1 MAESKRI
8 ILVANSTWNI
18 YNFRLNIIRKL
29 ISDGH
34 ELMVIAPV
42 DEYLEY
48 KESFPNVKHIPMK
61 TMGRD
66 STNPFRDLL
75 LLIELYR
82 KYRWLKPDLVL
93 HYTNKPNIYGGL
105 ASKFLKIP
113 SVAVVTGLGYS
124 FIHKGF
130 LNFIVRSLYKFSGSS
145 HSKFIFENEDDKALF
160 IKENIV
166 KEEKAFSVK
175 GCGVDTSYY
184 LPNSNSQR
192 NKENEVV
199 FTFIGRLLYDKG
211 IIEFIEAAKLVK
223 QKFPSIKFEVI
234 GEFDADNPSNI
245 DRDHLVNWLES
256 GIIEYK
262 GFVRDI
268 RPLIKYSDCVVL
280 PSYREGMPRTLLE
293 GMSMGKAIITTDVPG
308 CKETVIDNKN
318 GFLVPVK
325 DSKALA
331 DAIEAFIKFTPEQ
344 RKTMGVAG
352 RKMAEEIFDDKLI
365 AEEITRILKPL
376 LDVKN
381 S

>member
-1 MAESKRI
+1 MTNSKRI

-18 YNFRLNIIRKL
+18 YNFRLNLIRKL

-34 ELMVIAPV
+34 ELTVVAPV

-48 KESFPNVKHIPMK
+48 KDNFPEVKHIPMK

-66 STNPFRDLL
+66 STNPFREFLL
-75 LLIELYR
+75 LVELYR
-82 KYRWLKPDLVL
+82 KYKWLKPDLVI

-105 ASKFLKIP
+105 AAKFLKIP
-113 SVAVVTGLGYS
+113 SVAVVTGLGYT
-124 FIHKGF
+124 FIHKGL
-130 LNFIVRSLYKFSGSS
+130 LNHVVRMLYKISGSS
-145 HSKFIFENEDDKALF
+145 HQRFIFENEDDKALF
-160 IKENIV
+160 IAEKIIGS
-166 KEEKAFSVK
+166 EKAYSVK

-184 LPNSNSQR
+184 LPSSNGQI
-192 NKENEVV
+192 KKQIT

-211 IIEFIEAAKLVK
+211 IIEFVKAAQIIKEK
-223 QKFPSIKFEVI
+223 YPTTKFEVI

-245 DRDHLVNWLES
+245 DRDFLVDWMES
-256 GIIEYK
+256 GVIEYK

-268 RPLIKYSDCVVL
+268 RPLLKDCTCVVL

-293 GMSMGKAIITTDVPG
+293 GMSMGKAIITTNVPG
-308 CKETVIDNKN
+308 CKETVLDSKN

-325 DSKALA
+325 NVEALA
-331 DAIEAFIKFTPEQ
+331 EAFEKFINLSPKE
-344 RKTMGVAG
+344 RKSMGEAG

-365 AEEITRILKPL
+365 AEEITHILNPL
-376 LDVKN
+376 LNGNN